1 MLLCSRVTTATSYS
15 KLALFKFPQTHQPSM
30 LFDAEKRNRLNR
42 IVNFVASVYAPMFL
56 KVHSKP
62 RASDGLEN
70 AIFSSD
76 HLLFFSQQDQTLM
89 CGAIKKCFLK
99 HATAW
104 LNPTNVAV
112 SVFGIILL
120 FHFLLFLWRSNLC
133 PRRSILTKCCGC
145 RSHPRS
151 FLFEKSKC
159 EPCLQYCDARFKRS
173 INKSKSYL

>member
-1 MLLCSRVTTATSYS
+1 
-15 KLALFKFPQTHQPSM
+15 M
-30 LFDAEKRNRLNR
+30 LFDAEKENGLNR

-56 KVHSKP
+56 KVCLKP
-62 RASDGLEN
+62 RVPEGSET
-70 AIFSSD
+70 AIVSRD
-76 HLLFFSQQDQTLM
+76 CLLFFNQQDQTLM

-120 FHFLLFLWRSNLC
+120 FHFLLFLRRSNLC
-133 PRRSILTKCCGC
+133 PCRSILTKCCGC
-145 RSHPRS
+145 RSHLRS

-173 INKSKSYL
+173 INKSKSNL